1 MPLIA
6 LALIAFGL
14 TLGQSLPIDEAESA
28 PVASSSE
35 QPETA
40 AGRVVFDQRQT
51 GRFNIHVSIKD
62 VAIIEVG
69 QNGLAEETYNDEEDY
84 YYDDSALTVKPI
96 KLTTEAST
104 STSTRATS
112 QSVAPP
118 ETTEVTTPSLNSS
131 YTSSL
136 LADLAASVTKPKSRL
151 NNLMIVETP
160 IGGATKAPHL
170 HPAHP
175 HPHPHPHHP
184 LHGRSKDIPTVA
196 AAAAITPPSLPD
208 GIEYTPPKGPNSPI
222 FKVKVQR
229 SSIPAPKKSAGAA
242 ARSCRS
248 HQVRDA
254 QGKCSDS
261 IYRKLYSM
269 LVGLNFPFL
278 AAANSAESA

>member
-14 TLGQSLPIDEAESA
+14 TLGQSLPIDEGESA
-28 PVASSSE
+28 PVATSE
-35 QPETA
+35 QPDSA

-96 KLTTEAST
+96 KLTTETSST
-104 STSTRATS
+104 TSTRATS

-118 ETTEVTTPSLNSS
+118 ETTEATTPTSSLNSS
-131 YTSSL
+131 FTTSF
-136 LADLAASVTKPKSRL
+136 LADIASSVTKPKSRL

-160 IGGATKAPHL
+160 IGAATKAPHL
-170 HPAHP
+170 

-184 LHGRSKDIPTVA
+184 LHGRSKDIPTVS
-196 AAAAITPPSLPD
+196 AAAITPPSLPE

-229 SSIPAPKKSAGAA
+229 SSMNAAKKSAGAA
-242 ARSCRS
+242 TARCRS

>member
-14 TLGQSLPIDEAESA
+14 TLGQSLPIDEGEAA
-28 PVASSSE
+28 PVVTSE
-35 QPETA
+35 QPESA

-104 STSTRATS
+104 TTSTRATS

-131 YTSSL
+131 FTSSL
-136 LADLAASVTKPKSRL
+136 LADLASSVTKPKSRL

-170 HPAHP
+170 HP
-175 HPHPHPHHP
+175 HPHPHHP
-184 LHGRSKDIPTVA
+184 LHARSKDIPTV

-229 SSIPAPKKSAGAA
+229 SSMPAAKKSAGAT
-242 ARSCRS
+242 ARCRS

>member
-14 TLGQSLPIDEAESA
+14 TLGQSLPIDEGESA
-28 PVASSSE
+28 PTVVTGEPAES
-35 QPETA
+35 T

-104 STSTRATS
+104 TTSTRATS

-118 ETTEVTTPSLNSS
+118 ETTEATTPSPNSS
-131 YTSSL
+131 FTSSL
-136 LADLAASVTKPKSRL
+136 LADIAASVTKPKSRL

-160 IGGATKAPHL
+160 IGGVTKAPHL
-170 HPAHP
+170 

-184 LHGRSKDIPTVA
+184 LHGRSKDIPTV

-229 SSIPAPKKSAGAA
+229 SSMPAAKKSAAAA
-242 ARSCRS
+242 ARCRG

-254 QGKCSDS
+254 HGKCSDS

-278 AAANSAESA
+278 AAANSADSV

>member
-14 TLGQSLPIDEAESA
+14 TLGQSLPIDEGETA
-28 PVASSSE
+28 PVVTSE
-35 QPETA
+35 QPESA

-104 STSTRATS
+104 STSTKATS
-112 QSVAPP
+112 QSVAPQ
-118 ETTEVTTPSLNSS
+118 EITEVTTPSLNSS
-131 YTSSL
+131 FTSSL
-136 LADLAASVTKPKSRL
+136 LADLVTSVTKPKSRL

-170 HPAHP
+170 HP
-175 HPHPHPHHP
+175 HPHPHHP
-184 LHGRSKDIPTVA
+184 LHGRSKDVPS
-196 AAAAITPPSLPD
+196 ITPPSLTD

-229 SSIPAPKKSAGAA
+229 SSMPAAKKSSAGAG
-242 ARSCRS
+242 ARCRS